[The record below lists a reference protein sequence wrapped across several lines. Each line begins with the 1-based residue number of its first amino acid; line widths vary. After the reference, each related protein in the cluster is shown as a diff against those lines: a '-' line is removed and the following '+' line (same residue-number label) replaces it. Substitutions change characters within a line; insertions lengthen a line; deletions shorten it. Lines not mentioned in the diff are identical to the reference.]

1 MTSCILLPISI
12 FAIMSLAASLNGS
25 NVRLPGRT
33 PAFRGA
39 MPRPALSSRVHLGSS
54 FAGESAMT
62 SCKSPLMTPSTS
74 GFGANRKVATMAA
87 KVTGKIK
94 LALTAGKANPAPPV
108 GPALGAKGVNIMA
121 FCKEYNAKTSTM
133 AGQVIPVEITVYEDR
148 SFTFVLKT
156 SPTSVLLKKAAGV
169 ASGSATPNKDM
180 VGKVTLAQ
188 VEEIAKTKMPDT
200 NTIRL
205 ESVVEMVKGTA
216 KNMGITVEA

>member
-1 MTSCILLPISI
+1 MQR
-12 FAIMSLAASLNGS
+12 AEGAAVWSLHADI
-25 NVRLPGRT
+25 
-33 PAFRGA
+33 GA
-39 MPRPALSSRVHLGSS
+39 QCGHVNCGHEDEHGNC
-54 FAGESAMT
+54 ESTDLQHAH
-62 SCKSPLMTPSTS
+62 
-74 GFGANRKVATMAA
+74 
-87 KVTGKIK
+87 
-94 LALTAGKANPAPPV
+94 
-108 GPALGAKGVNIMA
+108 
-121 FCKEYNAKTSTM
+121 
-133 AGQVIPVEITVYEDR
+133 DR

-200 NTIRL
+200 NTIKL